1 MGFPSRLLGDGEEV
15 VLELHPHW
23 KRLAVP
29 MLCVPLVVGVATY
42 LLFLLPDG
50 ARRVPLRWAVIG
62 VAAVV
67 VLRASVWPWLRWQ
80 STLYVVT
87 TRRLIVRTGVL
98 SRSGR
103 DIPLS
108 RVNDVSFRR
117 SLADRV
123 LGAGT
128 LTVESGGELGQ
139 LVLVDV
145 PGVEQVQRTVARC
158 VDTYDRRPPSAA
170 DDRD

>member
-1 MGFPSRLLGDGEEV
+1 MAFPTRLLGDGEEV
-15 VLELHPHW
+15 VVELHPHW

-29 MLCVPLVVGVATY
+29 LLCVPVVVGVASY
-42 LLFLLPDG
+42 LLFLLPGGDL
-50 ARRVPLRWAVIG
+50 RVPLRWTV
-62 VAAVV
+62 VAAGVV
-67 VLRASVWPWLRWQ
+67 VLLRVSAWPWLRWQ
-80 STLYVVT
+80 TTRYVVT
-87 TRRLIVRTGVL
+87 THRLIVRAGVL

-117 SLADRV
+117 SLVDRL

-139 LVLVDV
+139 LVLADV
-145 PGVEQVQRTVARC
+145 PGVEHVQRTVARC
-158 VDTYDRRPPSAA
+158 VDAYGTRRLPGMDHP
-170 DDRD
+170 